1 MSQEQGQAVV
11 QTPAVGQSVELA
23 DNRVVLWLEPYDTVS
38 QQAVEG
44 SHNMAI
50 TRVATTQRKGLRS
63 MVEYYS
69 ARWSNNSN
77 SPQQVVLHAIAADK
91 QAVTYGPLI
100 NKRLKVGTS
109 HVWVAD
115 RNMCATCLAMQ
126 GGEEAG
132 LLPPASAFAP
142 AAEASSNSCQP
153 AAPTFS
159 PLLAPCS
166 LTQPDLGPE
175 PALAI
180 VDEAGFP
187 NSSHCAPAREVLG
200 GVVAAEVADA
210 GAAVQEAEANVSE
223 GLEAGFMGL
232 EEQLGIRD
240 LSSQVQQ
247 RQAQAAGLCSR
258 GMSWAREEG
267 SQGRPSV
274 RSGAASHLVA
284 DSRCGA
290 GNMPARSCA
299 VSHTGERGTLAP
311 HRPGQEL
318 PACSAAASAVAPGTA
333 PGPAAPAAATLRDC
347 AADGSHWDSHAGHT
361 MQHGN
366 PPLSQCHS
374 TGVSDEPDAW
384 LWFQQQ
390 PGSSSQQPSDSHP
403 TPGTRQTPT
412 APTAVSAGSRQLSR
426 VGARGQ
432 GPLALPRA
440 SAATVSPGHGS
451 QGWGHSA
458 SPNLST
464 AEHSVTRPAASV
476 TLPARAPEP
485 APALQAELVMAPAMP
500 SAPSLPLLL
509 PAPPH
514 QDPSRPHAGL
524 HLTPTSP
531 PPSLHATRRGTQ
543 LGAGAGARREA
554 GGGGSPDVPETPSP
568 GYLMRRNSQAA
579 WRRACAMS
587 PLTPAKREHSPSP
600 AAREQ
605 EVALERQSKD
615 EAHPG
620 TAPAWTKPACA
631 RWASA
636 PSIIT
641 QPHTLATQPMR
652 LDPPHHTL
660 SLPPGSPSSS
670 SDSGFSGQQDENQPP
685 SPSSRIP
692 SSPLQPSRLNLNR
705 LPAPAVA
712 GHLPVLSSSHQAA
725 ASSASQHHM
734 SSSSNPTSSAQR
746 ESLPP
751 QLVQGAPTEP
761 ESQQQVAAGA
771 GVVDQA
777 GGDATVG
784 AAKPGQGGTL
794 CMTRNPL
801 LCIRKASCDSTTCP
815 PMPLGAGGVHAV
827 DDVSVHQTACEED
840 KRGSKRTVRL
850 RRKETVGE
858 APLGDAETSQV
869 THHTCSSGGS
879 GSSGHHPVHSPGR
892 SVRSVNNSAGSQAY
906 SSASDGLE
914 AGRNST
920 ASRKRAPRTKKLT
933 EAERQQA
940 IAESQHQTAPCQG
953 LQHHVISRLSPVP
966 EALQSASQDHSSG
979 NSGPQPTA
987 TTQTAAASVLALTH
1001 RGSRSDISSR
1011 PQQSAPCVANLTN
1024 SRPAALG
1031 PAPHAAAAEQL
1042 PLSAEALPPGPTT
1055 SSQPRLAPAH
1065 PPSTSGLTAFP
1076 ASSTSPPPPQQAP
1089 GQQQQGCGTQSSMPA
1104 ATSQAPPPP
1113 PQHPGLTKARVLDAS
1128 AVSPPSILYPP
1139 ASNSWLTGGGSPDP
1153 LSSLLGPGGDSSTAW
1168 GMQARLHG
1176 AAPSPPGHANS
1187 QPACPS
1193 HLGSC
1198 AEADT
1203 SHPARSPPRQT
1214 RHALAPPSPPATCS
1228 QQQAEQV
1235 QEECQT
1241 QQQPPPLAVGPGDEG
1256 LDAAWDLDQLLSDA
1270 SLEAAAAAA
1279 ASMLAAAAADPIA
1292 EQYAWL
1298 GLSGPALATSW
1309 PPSQLG
1315 DAAAAAAAAAAASL
1329 SSASSLET
1337 AATLQ
1342 RGHRPGSGRPSRSR
1356 KASGVEGLGFSRT
1369 VPAPSSGVGR
1379 QAGRG
1384 RCSGRAQAGSAQG
1397 GWAWEGLAAGVLGT
1411 EGTAWG
1417 QVCLHPP
1424 ALPAPGCSHSQGS
1437 ASSGSA
1443 AHGGELGPA
1452 AAGSTVTSTQA
1463 AARGKARAPSRKQL
1477 AMQAV
1482 AAAAAATAAS
1492 AAAAAAQAHQAEQ
1505 QAARGAGSVLP
1516 PPPLHGV
1523 PACQPRPHAEQPC
1536 SSQWFQQ
1543 PTMQQQHPP
1552 DQSGPRIGCYAEQSN
1567 LQPSHSAQPQQ
1578 QYLGQG
1584 LPLSPWAQSAAHSCL
1599 MEALLCTSPT
1609 PLTAGRA
1616 AQLEDLLLS
1625 PGGPLPLGANFLTE
1639 PLGAAGMDGMMAVTP
1654 SRSGRQLAQGAF
1666 LVEDLQLGDSL
1677 HALFGDCNSLFNTP
1691 VKAGDAAAVVYN

>member
-1 MSQEQGQAVV
+1 M
-11 QTPAVGQSVELA
+11 
-23 DNRVVLWLEPYDTVS
+23 
-38 QQAVEG
+38 
-44 SHNMAI
+44 
-50 TRVATTQRKGLRS
+50 
-63 MVEYYS
+63 
-69 ARWSNNSN
+69 
-77 SPQQVVLHAIAADK
+77 
-91 QAVTYGPLI
+91 
-100 NKRLKVGTS
+100 
-109 HVWVAD
+109 
-115 RNMCATCLAMQ
+115 
-126 GGEEAG
+126 
-132 LLPPASAFAP
+132 
-142 AAEASSNSCQP
+142 
-153 AAPTFS
+153 
-159 PLLAPCS
+159 
-166 LTQPDLGPE
+166 
-175 PALAI
+175 
-180 VDEAGFP
+180 
-187 NSSHCAPAREVLG
+187 
-200 GVVAAEVADA
+200 
-210 GAAVQEAEANVSE
+210 
-223 GLEAGFMGL
+223 
-232 EEQLGIRD
+232 
-240 LSSQVQQ
+240 
-247 RQAQAAGLCSR
+247 
-258 GMSWAREEG
+258 
-267 SQGRPSV
+267 
-274 RSGAASHLVA
+274 
-284 DSRCGA
+284 
-290 GNMPARSCA
+290 
-299 VSHTGERGTLAP
+299 
-311 HRPGQEL
+311 
-318 PACSAAASAVAPGTA
+318 
-333 PGPAAPAAATLRDC
+333 
-347 AADGSHWDSHAGHT
+347 
-361 MQHGN
+361 HG
-366 PPLSQCHS
+366 
-374 TGVSDEPDAW
+374 
-384 LWFQQQ
+384 
-390 PGSSSQQPSDSHP
+390 
-403 TPGTRQTPT
+403 
-412 APTAVSAGSRQLSR
+412 
-426 VGARGQ
+426 
-432 GPLALPRA
+432 
-440 SAATVSPGHGS
+440 
-451 QGWGHSA
+451 
-458 SPNLST
+458 
-464 AEHSVTRPAASV
+464 
-476 TLPARAPEP
+476 
-485 APALQAELVMAPAMP
+485 
-500 SAPSLPLLL
+500 L
-509 PAPPH
+509 PAP
-514 QDPSRPHAGL
+514 SMAG
-524 HLTPTSP
+524 
-531 PPSLHATRRGTQ
+531 R
-543 LGAGAGARREA
+543 
-554 GGGGSPDVPETPSP
+554 
-568 GYLMRRNSQAA
+568 
-579 WRRACAMS
+579 
-587 PLTPAKREHSPSP
+587 
-600 AAREQ
+600 
-605 EVALERQSKD
+605 
-615 EAHPG
+615 
-620 TAPAWTKPACA
+620 
-631 RWASA
+631 
-636 PSIIT
+636 
-641 QPHTLATQPMR
+641 
-652 LDPPHHTL
+652 
-660 SLPPGSPSSS
+660 
-670 SDSGFSGQQDENQPP
+670 
-685 SPSSRIP
+685 
-692 SSPLQPSRLNLNR
+692 
-705 LPAPAVA
+705 
-712 GHLPVLSSSHQAA
+712 LPVLSSSHQAA

-746 ESLPP
+746 ASLPP

-761 ESQQQVAAGA
+761 ASQQQVAAGA

-794 CMTRNPL
+794 RMTRNPL

-815 PMPLGAGGVHAV
+815 SMPLGAGGVHAV

-850 RRKETVGE
+850 RRKETFGE
-858 APLGDAETSQV
+858 AAPGDAETSQV

-892 SVRSVNNSAGSQAY
+892 SVRSVSNSAGSQAY
-906 SSASDGLE
+906 SSASDGLDV
-914 AGRNST
+914 GRNST

-966 EALQSASQDHSSG
+966 EALQSASQDHSSD

-1001 RGSRSDISSR
+1001 RGSHSDISSR
-1011 PQQSAPCVANLTN
+1011 PQHKPAQSAACVANLTN

-1031 PAPHAAAAEQL
+1031 PAPDAAAAEQV
-1042 PLSAEALPPGPTT
+1042 PRRAEALPPGPTT

-1089 GQQQQGCGTQSSMPA
+1089 GQPQQGCGTQSSMPA

-1113 PQHPGLTKARVLDAS
+1113 PPQHPGLNKDAS

-1153 LSSLLGPGGDSSTAW
+1153 LSSLLGPGGGSSTAW
-1168 GMQARLHG
+1168 GMQAWLHG
-1176 AAPSPPGHANS
+1176 AAPSPPGYADS

-1198 AEADT
+1198 AEVCT
-1203 SHPARSPPRQT
+1203 SHPVRSQPRQT
-1214 RHALAPPSPPATCS
+1214 RHALAPPSPPATCL
-1228 QQQAEQV
+1228 QQQAEQALQPEQV

-1241 QQQPPPLAVGPGDEG
+1241 QQQPPPLAVGAGDEG
-1256 LDAAWDLDQLLSDA
+1256 FDGTWDLDQLLSDA

-1337 AATLQ
+1337 AATSQ
-1342 RGHRPGSGRPSRSR
+1342 RGPRPGSGRPSRSR
-1356 KASGVEGLGFSRT
+1356 KATGVEGLGLSRT
-1369 VPAPSSGVGR
+1369 VPAPSTGVGR

-1397 GWAWEGLAAGVLGT
+1397 GWAWEGPAAGVLGT
-1411 EGTAWG
+1411 EVTAWG
-1417 QVCLHPP
+1417 QVGLHPP

-1443 AHGGELGPA
+1443 AHGGEPGPA

-1505 QAARGAGSVLP
+1505 QQAARGAGSVLP

-1543 PTMQQQHPP
+1543 PIMQQQHPP
-1552 DQSGPRIGCYAEQSN
+1552 NQSGPSTGCYAEQFS

-1584 LPLSPWAQSAAHSCL
+1584 LPLSPWPQSAAHACL

-1625 PGGPLPLGANFLTE
+1625 PGGPLPLGASFLTE

-1691 VKAGDAAAVVYN
+1691 VKAGDAAAVAYN